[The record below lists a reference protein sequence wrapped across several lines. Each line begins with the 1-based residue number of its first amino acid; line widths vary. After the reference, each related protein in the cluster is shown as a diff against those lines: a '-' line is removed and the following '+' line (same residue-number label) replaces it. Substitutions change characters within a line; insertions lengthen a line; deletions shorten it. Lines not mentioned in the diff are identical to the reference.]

1 MGAVSVISL
10 VIFVLYIL
18 GYYNIFSI
26 NMRIFNMA
34 YFLIIITSLAAFEE
48 ILFRGI
54 GFRTVEERIP

>member
-1 MGAVSVISL
+1 VGAVSVISL

-54 GFRTVEERIP
+54 GFRIVEERIP

>member
-1 MGAVSVISL
+1 
-10 VIFVLYIL
+10 
-18 GYYNIFSI
+18 
-26 NMRIFNMA
+26 MA